1 MEPVVKRRTRP
12 CVPDPQLQ
20 RVFRMSDSLFSR
32 LERNAENAGM
42 NKSEF
47 VRMAITRYMD
57 EAEGRFASLD
67 LRFGAFESVDVKV
80 PIRMQNGE
88 QIGIGTVTVPR
99 SIAET
104 IGLEPVGEPS

>member
-47 VRMAITRYMD
+47 VRMAITMYMD
-57 EAEGRFASLD
+57 AMEGRVLSAEM
-67 LRFGAFESVDVKV
+67 RFDPPELVEVEL
-80 PIRMQNGE
+80 PIRMPDGE
-88 QIGIGTVTVPR
+88 QIGTETVTVPR
-99 SIAET
+99 SIAESM
-104 IGLEPVGEPS
+104 GLKPTGDSA

>member
-1 MEPVVKRRTRP
+1 MEPVVKRRTRS
-12 CVPDPQLQ
+12 CVPDPQLR
-20 RVFRMSDSLFSR
+20 RVFRMSGALYAR
-32 LERNAENAGM
+32 LKRASENAGM
-42 NKSEF
+42 NTSEF

-67 LRFGAFESVDVKV
+67 LRFGAFEEVDVKV

-104 IGLEPVGEPS
+104 MGLEPVGEPA